1 MDFDWDEANRGHI
14 AQHGVTP
21 DEAEQVIANRPVDTK
36 VQLRGGE
43 ERYLQVGE
51 TDTGRIL
58 VVVTT
63 WRGSKVRVVT
73 AFAANQRMR
82 TFYEEHK
89 AQGHGKRDE
98 GAEVSE

>member
-51 TDTGRIL
+51 D
-58 VVVTT
+58 
-63 WRGSKVRVVT
+63 
-73 AFAANQRMR
+73 
-82 TFYEEHK
+82 
-89 AQGHGKRDE
+89 
-98 GAEVSE
+98 

>member
-14 AQHGVTP
+14 AQHGIKP
-21 DEAEQVIANRPVDTK
+21 REAEQVIANRPLDTK

-63 WRGSKVRVVT
+63 WRGPKVRVVT

-82 TFYEEHK
+82 SFYEKHK
-89 AQGHGKRDE
+89 AQSLGKRDQ
-98 GAEVSE
+98 AP